1 MITAPA
7 DEELI
12 YCLSRGV
19 TDEMDV
25 VLAVMSHMA
34 DKDSIQGRYL
44 YEGSFQHTAYLILR
58 ALAEHRSISGEIMR
72 FKERQAKQW
81 VEERLLR
88 ELIMEDGEKFEIG
101 ER

>member
-1 MITAPA
+1 MITSPA

-34 DKDSIQGRYL
+34 DKDSVQGRYL
-44 YEGSFQHTAYLILR
+44 YESSFQHTAYLILR
-58 ALAEHRSISGEIMR
+58 ALAEHRRISGEIVQ

-81 VEERLLR
+81 FDEKLLR

-101 ER
+101 GK